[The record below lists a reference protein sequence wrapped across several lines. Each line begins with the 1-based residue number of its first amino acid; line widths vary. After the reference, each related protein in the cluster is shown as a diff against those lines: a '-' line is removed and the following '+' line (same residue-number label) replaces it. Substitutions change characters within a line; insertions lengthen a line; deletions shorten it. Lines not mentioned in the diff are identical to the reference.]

1 MDLFGIPGGV
11 ILQGGAAGVL
21 LIVVMAIVTGRLVP
35 RRSLEDVRAD
45 RDARIAEEKA
55 RGDEWRAAAQTQ
67 DARNDVLTQQVGQLL
82 EAARTTNALIEGLK
96 QAYQEKRR

>member
-1 MDLFGIPGGV
+1 LELFGIPGV
-11 ILQGGAAGVL
+11 FILQGGAVGVL
-21 LIVVMAIVTGRLVP
+21 LIVVLSIITGRLVP
-35 RRSLEDVRAD
+35 RRSLEDVRTD
-45 RDARIAEEKA
+45 RDARIAEEKD

-67 DARNDVLTQQVGQLL
+67 DARNDVLTQQVAQLL